1 MTCRSFADLM
11 SAAGVNFSPASST
24 IPYIGINS
32 IRMTSGRDSDVDV
45 TPSKA
50 RDGSPSSTPR
60 KNKRKS
66 SSPRRRDFSIK
77 RLCLDSTASVPGIT
91 SNDDVMSRSGYSD
104 NPPSTPET
112 SASSNTPSPPDATSL
127 KPKARFDLVTSKRD
141 AKTSPAP
148 PSLPPPAAY
157 PSLPFPLPPYDPQTM
172 SLLHMNP
179 LLVHHMMALQQQSLT
194 SAHLLAP
201 QPPPPPSAVPLNVP
215 APSAKAPSRSQ
226 PAPTAKTSTVTSPE
240 QTRTANKRRTS
251 TFQPPPAAKPRATP
265 AKTSKARNDAKNTSS
280 HSNSFASS
288 SRASDLSFASDNED
302 DGDGDPQSGGRRRKN
317 YKNMTRER
325 RIEANARERSRVHT
339 ISAAFDTLRR
349 SVPAFSHN
357 QRLSK
362 LAILRIACSY
372 ISSLATLA
380 GSDYSAPGQPSLTF
394 EESVDQCTRT
404 IQNEGRA
411 KRRQ

>member
-1 MTCRSFADLM
+1 MSVRLSFA
-11 SAAGVNFSPASST
+11 SPKHFHNHQKS
-24 IPYIGINS
+24 
-32 IRMTSGRDSDVDV
+32 RLMTSGHEGDDT

-50 RDGSPSSTPR
+50 RSGSPATTPR

-77 RLCLDSTASVPGIT
+77 RLCLDSNTSTGAS
-91 SNDDVMSRSGYSD
+91 DDVMSRSGYSD
-104 NPPSTPET
+104 HPPSTPET
-112 SASSNTPSPPDATSL
+112 SASSNTPSPPDAAL
-127 KPKARFDLVTSKRD
+127 KQKANDLRRFDLMTSQRD

-148 PSLPPPAAY
+148 PPLHAPTF
-157 PSLPFPLPPYDPQTM
+157 PSHNFAIPPYDAHTL
-172 SLLHMNP
+172 SLLRMNP
-179 LLVHHMMALQQQSLT
+179 LLLHHMMTLQSPTSLAP
-194 SAHLLAP
+194 SHLLAQAP
-201 QPPPPPSAVPLNVP
+201 ATPALTVPEPVHKN
-215 APSAKAPSRSQ
+215 ASRSQ
-226 PAPTAKTSTVTSPE
+226 TASSAAVTSPERTSTAKTSATS
-240 QTRTANKRRTS
+240 RRT
-251 TFQPPPAAKPRATP
+251 FHPPPAAKPRSAP
-265 AKTSKARNDAKNTSS
+265 AQASKARNETKNTS
-280 HSNSFASS
+280 HSSSFASS
-288 SRASDLSFASDNED
+288 SRASEQSFVSDNED
-302 DGDGDPQSGGRRRKN
+302 DADVDGQGGGRRRKN

-339 ISAAFDTLRR
+339 ISAAFETLRR

-380 GSDYSAPGQPSLTF
+380 GSDYSAPGQSPLTF

-411 KRRQ
+411 KRRH